1 MDLWMDVSKNDAGAV
16 NSVLVGCRAHGSR
29 AVFTSVADAK
39 YWTSQ
44 HHRDLHRSHEP
55 VGVEQLDSPTRPRV
69 YSSPMKERIT
79 ALLRANGEMTTR
91 ELSEQLGNSYKSA
104 NVLLNRLRHAAQ
116 VTGVKAGQETRWSLT
131 NAA

>member
-1 MDLWMDVSKNDAGAV
+1 MDVSKDDAGAV

-39 YWTSQ
+39 HWTSQ
-44 HHRDLHRSHEP
+44 HHRDLHLSHES
-55 VGVEQLDSPTRPRV
+55 VRVEQLDSTTPTRV
-69 YSSPMKERIT
+69 HSSPMKDRIV
-79 ALLRANGEMTTR
+79 ALLKDNREMSTR
-91 ELSEQLGNSYKSA
+91 ELAGQLGNSHKSA
-104 NVLLNRLRHAAQ
+104 SVLLNRLRHAAQ